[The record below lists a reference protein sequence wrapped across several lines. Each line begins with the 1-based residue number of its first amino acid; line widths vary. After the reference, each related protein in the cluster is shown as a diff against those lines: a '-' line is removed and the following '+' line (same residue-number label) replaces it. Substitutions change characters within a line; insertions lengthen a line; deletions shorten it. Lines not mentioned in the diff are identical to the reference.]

1 MIKNKFIVGI
11 VSCRGG
17 VSMKSKKK
25 IIILI
30 IIIAIVCI
38 AFWLY
43 FNTGLKGFEK
53 EISNLKL
60 PENIEK
66 VAIF

>member
-1 MIKNKFIVGI
+1 
-11 VSCRGG
+11 
-17 VSMKSKKK
+17 MKSKKK